1 MVLMRSAVGD
11 CLQSAPFLCLLLQVL
26 FTQLILPICWAF
38 GNYTLVTDC
47 EGTSGKDGSVL
58 PDQPPYVLGSLFPV
72 GVKTI
77 AHSENNFLF
86 CLLNSA
92 G

>member
-38 GNYTLVTDC
+38 GNYTLVTEC
-47 EGTSGKDGSVL
+47 KGTVGKDGSVL
-58 PDQPPYVLGSLFPV
+58 PAQLSLRTFLGVYFPSV
-72 GVKTI
+72 
-77 AHSENNFLF
+77 
-86 CLLNSA
+86 
-92 G
+92 